1 MLVVEDE
8 PGVRELALRI
18 LQEAGYEVSAAED
31 GRAALRALN
40 GESPAPDLVLTDL
53 LMPRMNGR
61 QLAEALEDM
70 YPGLPVI
77 YMSGD
82 TGENI
87 VPRRLVPD
95 GAPFLRR
102 PFTPAQLL
110 KIISAAHS
118 RS

>member
-1 MLVVEDE
+1 
-8 PGVRELALRI
+8 
-18 LQEAGYEVSAAED
+18 
-31 GRAALRALN
+31 
-40 GESPAPDLVLTDL
+40 
-53 LMPRMNGR
+53 
-61 QLAEALEDM
+61 
-70 YPGLPVI
+70 VI

-95 GAPFLRR
+95 GAPFLRK